1 MFSPQSEKK
10 CVDSPALAQRVVRYD
25 LLLHSNTRKLWNL
38 SIRST
43 LCMTPFNATINQ
55 VSWATFL
62 PLFFGSSS
70 SSLFFWKRGNLSTR
84 ACKHKSILLSVQQQT
99 ADVWVFKCWAT
110 LCCFE
115 DSKKVNTWRNFFPLE
130 IMHAAFFC
138 FLFCLPSFFS
148 TFLFPNLLCK
158 WPQPNSQRIMG
169 VNC

>member
-10 CVDSPALAQRVVRYD
+10 CVDSPALAHRVVRYD

-115 DSKKVNTWRNFFPLE
+115 DSLRKLTLEETLFFFLLKSC
-130 IMHAAFFC
+130 MLL
-138 FLFCLPSFFS
+138 FLFFVLFTEFLLYFSFAEL
-148 TFLFPNLLCK
+148 TL
-158 WPQPNSQRIMG
+158 
-169 VNC
+169 

>member
-1 MFSPQSEKK
+1 MFPPQSKK
-10 CVDSPALAQRVVRYD
+10 SVLTLPHLVVCYD
-25 LLLHSNTRKLWNL
+25 LLLHSNTRKLQDL

-70 SSLFFWKRGNLSTR
+70 SSSLFFWKRGNLSTR

-99 ADVWVFKCWAT
+99 AGVWVFKCWAT

-115 DSKKVNTWRNFFPLE
+115 DSLRKLTLEETLFFFSWN
-130 IMHAAFFC
+130 HACCFFVFCFVYLVSSLLFFC
-138 FLFCLPSFFS
+138 RTYF
-148 TFLFPNLLCK
+148 
-158 WPQPNSQRIMG
+158 
-169 VNC
+169 VNDRNQIANE

>member
-62 PLFFGSSS
+62 PLFLDHHHHLYFSGREEIYPLVPASISPFYWVFNS
-70 SSLFFWKRGNLSTR
+70 KLLTSGFSNAGPHCAASRTLRKLTLEETFFLLKSCMLLFFVFCFVYRVSSLLFFFRTY
-84 ACKHKSILLSVQQQT
+84 
-99 ADVWVFKCWAT
+99 F
-110 LCCFE
+110 
-115 DSKKVNTWRNFFPLE
+115 VNDRNQIANE
-130 IMHAAFFC
+130 
-138 FLFCLPSFFS
+138 
-148 TFLFPNLLCK
+148 
-158 WPQPNSQRIMG
+158 
-169 VNC
+169 